1 MQPYTTM
8 ADKIKVMIVD
18 DSALV
23 RKVFSQILANS
34 PTIEVIATAADPLI
48 AQEKMKSQWPDVF
61 ILDIEMPRMDGLSF
75 LRQIMREHP
84 TPTIICSHLTPE
96 NSKVSVEALAA
107 GAISVIGKPLTGV
120 KQFLEDSDNHLI
132 NAIHIAAGANPKA
145 ALSTFQS
152 KFLPPRAPAVPAAA
166 STAVPAAATARAPA
180 LPSGLSL
187 DRPNYSADI
196 IIPPAKSTIPF
207 NMGPII
213 AIGTSTGGTQAL
225 EVLLTKLPAS
235 TLGIVVVQHMPI
247 NFTSTFCSRL
257 DGMCQVRVNEA
268 RTGDR
273 VRQGHVLV
281 APGGKHMLV
290 KRSGTQYTVEVLDG
304 PPVNRHK
311 PSVDVLFRSVA
322 QCAGRSAL
330 GIIMTGMGD
339 DGARCLKEMHDA
351 GAKTIAQD
359 EASCVVFGMPREA
372 IKMGAADQVIA
383 LQNIPDAIASY
394 CRGMS

>member
-23 RKVFSQILANS
+23 RKVFTQILANN

-48 AQEKMKSQWPDVF
+48 AQEKIKSQWPDVF

-96 NSKVSVEALAA
+96 NSKTSVEALAA

-132 NAIHIAAGANPKA
+132 AAIHIAASANPKA
-145 ALSTFQS
+145 VLPTFQS
-152 KFLPPRAPAVPAAA
+152 KAPPPRASAI
-166 STAVPAAATARAPA
+166 STAVPAAAKAHA
-180 LPSGLSL
+180 LPSGQAL

-196 IIPPAKSTIPF
+196 IIPPAKSTAPP

-225 EVLLTKLPAS
+225 EALLTKLPAT

-257 DGMCQVRVNEA
+257 NNMCQVQVSEA

-273 VRQGHVLV
+273 VCQGHVLV

-290 KRSGTQYTVEVLDG
+290 KRSGTQYTVEVIDG
-304 PPVNRHK
+304 LPVNRHK

-322 QCAGRSAL
+322 QSAGRNAL

-339 DGARCLKEMHDA
+339 DGARCLKELHDT
-351 GAKTIAQD
+351 GARTIAQD
-359 EASCVVFGMPREA
+359 EASCVVFGMPKEA